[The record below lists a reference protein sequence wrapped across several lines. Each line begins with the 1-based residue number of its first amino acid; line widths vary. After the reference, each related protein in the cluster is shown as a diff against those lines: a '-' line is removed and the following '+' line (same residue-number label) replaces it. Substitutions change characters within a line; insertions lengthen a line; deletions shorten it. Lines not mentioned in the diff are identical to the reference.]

1 MQSKNSIRAVNIL
14 LLIVLCLET
23 ANLFFTWLP
32 QYVRLILNEA
42 LFVFLPAYLYLRI
55 TRQPIVERVRWR
67 WPGWKAALLSLLAG
81 LGLYPFSAFSAAVLA
96 SLFGY
101 QGTLTAPDAI
111 PSTPLMAVLAIVA
124 LAVMAPLCEEFL
136 FRGVIQPAY
145 ETRGPRW
152 AVLFV
157 GFLFIAFHLSLV
169 QGLSIILLA
178 LMLGF
183 VNYRTR
189 SLPASILAHF
199 GANVLAALVVV
210 QNVFNTGLDKVLF
223 TVPALLTGLV
233 VSALSLWGLARLT
246 RQEHGGE
253 PIPAEEALPP
263 KQPGWL
269 AQSWPLLAAG
279 VIVLAF
285 YASEVIYARSPE
297 LTAKPL
303 QVSVPAWEAEHT
315 WQYEVRNVI
324 EEVVGEGECTLT
336 AGDPLGMSCSSEVE
350 AYKVQR
356 GNSYYESSGGRRAD
370 SAHWQAPGGQMLD
383 GSTALD
389 LVGGYQSTR
398 SWALQADGFAIQVE
412 DENAPEPSLTLPLNE
427 TPLAG
432 NASLLA
438 TTDYFWPWQLAGLKL
453 EQDAN
458 GRVVIFNPFTW
469 REKTRDNGPQA
480 RAEVLKVVGMEEVLT
495 PAGSFSAWRVDL
507 GTRAT
512 AWYDSA
518 DPRRVVK
525 FFNGVETWY
534 LK

>member
-1 MQSKNSIRAVNIL
+1 MQSKNSIQAVNIL
-14 LLIVLCLET
+14 FLFVLCLEA

-42 LFVFLPAYLYLRI
+42 LFVFLPAYLFLRI
-55 TRQPIVERVRWR
+55 TRQPVAERVRWR

-81 LGLYPFSAFSAAVLA
+81 LGLYPFSALSAAVLA
-96 SLFGY
+96 SLLGY
-101 QGTLTAPDAI
+101 QNALAAPDAI

-124 LAVMAPLCEEFL
+124 LAVMASLCEEFL

-157 GFLFIAFHLSLV
+157 GFLFIIFHLSLL
-169 QGLSIILLA
+169 QGLSIIPLA

-199 GANVLAALVVV
+199 SANVLAALVVV

-223 TVPALLTGLV
+223 TLPALLTGLV

-246 RQEHGGE
+246 RHERE
-253 PIPAEEALPP
+253 AESIPAEEAHPP
-263 KQPGWL
+263 KRPGWL
-269 AQSWPLLAAG
+269 AQSWPLLIGG

-297 LTAKPL
+297 LTAAPL
-303 QVSVPAWEAEHT
+303 KVNVPAWEAEHT
-315 WQYEVRNVI
+315 WQYEVRNVL
-324 EEVVGEGECTLT
+324 EEVVGEGECTLS
-336 AGDPLGMSCSSEVE
+336 AGDPLEITCYSEVK

-356 GNSYYESSGGRRAD
+356 GNSYYESSGGRRVD
-370 SAHWQAPGGQMLD
+370 SAHWSASSGQMLD
-383 GSTALD
+383 GITTLD
-389 LVGGYQSTR
+389 LVTGFQSVR
-398 SWALQADGFAIQVE
+398 SWTLDGQGFAIQVE
-412 DENAPEPSLTLPLNE
+412 DENAPEPNLNLALNE

-438 TTDYFWPWQLAGLKL
+438 TNEYFWPWQLAGMPM
-453 EQDAN
+453 EQGAN
-458 GRVVIFNPFTW
+458 GRVVIFSPFTW

-480 RAEVLKVVGMEEVLT
+480 RAEIVNVVEIENVDT

-512 AWYDSA
+512 AWYDAA

-534 LK
+534 LN